1 MQEFFDIA
9 KTDFMDTFGGAWLF
23 PLLAVA
29 ALWILWQEKDLTRKL
44 LLGALPLI
52 FLLLYWCPLTG
63 ILFMKILGENVYW
76 RILWLLLPA
85 ATIPYGGCLLLKKL
99 TGLRR
104 YGAFLLCLAGIVLC
118 GKNLLSEEWFEP
130 STNVYKIPQYVVEVG
145 ELLPDHVHAMVSNRV
160 MPYIRMYNPT
170 ITLAFGRNAL
180 IWNGMEAPVYHDH
193 MLYLEAQKEEIDL
206 DVLIPLAEEMEI
218 EFFVFSNNRTYLGEW
233 EAYGYKLYGSTNDFN
248 IYARADWSGKE
259 PTERWKE

>member
-1 MQEFFDIA
+1 M
-9 KTDFMDTFGGAWLF
+9 
-23 PLLAVA
+23 
-29 ALWILWQEKDLTRKL
+29 
-44 LLGALPLI
+44 
-52 FLLLYWCPLTG
+52 
-63 ILFMKILGENVYW
+63 
-76 RILWLLLPA
+76 
-85 ATIPYGGCLLLKKL
+85 
-99 TGLRR
+99 
-104 YGAFLLCLAGIVLC
+104 LC

-248 IYARADWSGKE
+248 IYARA
-259 PTERWKE
+259 ERRLMSYVQNIQYQRILRSEAALHG